1 MGKKHSTKKM
11 FWTGIIVSMLLMML
25 GMTAMAEEEVNYG
38 ENWDLAYIE
47 IDGVTYGCDF
57 DFKDWEN
64 RKPGSVSIQHISTD
78 KKEVKIPETITY
90 NGYEFWVETVTENY
104 FVVEGGEVE
113 YEGFPA
119 RDTIETLILPKR
131 LRYLNIYGDKWKNL
145 KKIVAPA
152 SMRNLLVGGS
162 IKAKIELEP
171 GCKRFQV
178 KGNGIYKNK
187 GRMLTAVFGTKKNFK
202 IPKGTVTI
210 ARSAFRNNDVVEKV
224 TMPNTVK
231 FIEGTDVLE
240 EAKDFGVFYGCKNL
254 KTVVC
259 SSNLEQIGK
268 NAFVNCR
275 SLSKVYI
282 NNKKKAPKIDK
293 TAFAKTK
300 KGIRFYVKNET
311 VKKELD
317 KQLRLTKAKGYRILV
332 SGR

>member
-1 MGKKHSTKKM
+1 MRTRAWFIM
-11 FWTGIIVSMLLMML
+11 IIGIISLLL
-25 GMTAMAEEEVNYG
+25 FGMIAVAEDEVNYG
-38 ENWDLAYIE
+38 EDYDLVHVE
-47 IDGVTYGCDF
+47 VDGVTYGCIF

-64 RKPGSVSIQHISTD
+64 KKPGSVSIQHIFTD

-90 NGYEFWVETVTENY
+90 NGYEFWVETITEDY
-104 FVVEGGEVE
+104 FVDEGGEVE

-131 LRYLNIYGDKWKNL
+131 LRYLNIHGDKWKNL

-152 SMRNLLVGGS
+152 SMRSLLVGGS

-171 GCKRFQV
+171 GCKRLQI
-178 KGNGIYKNK
+178 KGNGVYRNK
-187 GRMLTAVFGTKKNFK
+187 GKMLTAVFGNKKNFK

-210 ARSAFRNNDVVEKV
+210 ARSAFRGNDTVEKV

-231 FIEGTDVLE
+231 FIEGTDVME
-240 EAKDFGVFYGCKNL
+240 EAKDFGVFYGCKKL
-254 KTVVC
+254 KTVIC

-282 NNKKKAPKIDK
+282 NNKKKAPKIDGS
-293 TAFAKTK
+293 AFGKTK

-311 VKKELD
+311 VKKDLD
-317 KQLRLTKAKGYRILV
+317 RQLQKTKAKQYRIIV
-332 SGR
+332 KKN

>member
-1 MGKKHSTKKM
+1 MKSKVWFVIM
-11 FWTGIIVSMLLMML
+11 IGIFSLLL
-25 GMTAMAEEEVNYG
+25 FGMTAMAEEVNYG
-38 ENWDLAYIE
+38 EDYDLAHVE
-47 IDGVTYGCDF
+47 VDGVTYGCVF

-64 RKPGSVSIQHISTD
+64 RKPGSVSIQHIFTD

-90 NGYEFWVETVTENY
+90 HGYEFWVETVAEDY
-104 FVVEGGEVE
+104 LVDEGGGDY

-119 RDTIETLILPKR
+119 RETIETLILPSR
-131 LRYLNIYGDKWKNL
+131 LRILNIYGNEWKNL
-145 KKIVAPA
+145 KKIVVPA
-152 SMRNLLVGGS
+152 SIRNFHISGYT
-162 IKAKIELEP
+162 KAKIELEP
-171 GCKRFQV
+171 GCKRLQV

-275 SLSKVYI
+275 SLSRVYI